1 MSATGTGTLSYL
13 WQRDGVDS
21 PVDGFLDI
29 TGFNVPSRPIN
40 PVSLLEGGA
49 RYRVK
54 VSDSVGTATTSEAV
68 LTVVPKSGVSYS
80 RAWSAGQLLPRFDGL
95 TTSFPSGAMAD
106 DGSATVLYLRTV
118 QAGCSDRRLF
128 AVRAAIGASGPHQFG
143 TPRQIDLQ
151 SDGTALPLPPCAE
164 GDPSVSTFSIAS
176 APGGNA
182 VAFWNTFAPC
192 TAQTYQ
198 TSGDCRYLAFARYLV
213 ASDSWEPA
221 ERLVDI
227 PNRNF
232 VGRINDR
239 GDVLLAYTGWERTG
253 TTVTQSPALAW
264 RAAGASTFTV
274 QRFGGLNADRY
285 NHGLDANGRLLLVG
299 EATRNG
305 AVSLVSHEGSIG
317 GGFGAEQTVAS
328 GPANTANGLIL
339 GRMVLG
345 RNGRALMVW
354 QQGTGTQAQQYG
366 SARDLGGGNWAS
378 PQTLP
383 IPAFSFVTVADNGS
397 GLLLDLN
404 NCQAV
409 DFGTNG
415 WASSVIALTPPRAPC
430 TSGSIQVTRDG
441 GFLSVDRNTT
451 WSVYDGVA
459 RAYIKPAGLPLA
471 PADLLFGTVVRE
483 GLFFPLPVLYSQSG
497 VGLVLSASP
506 WSTLPTPSAPD
517 GVRTTEGLLWGWTL
531 R

>member
-13 WQRDGVDS
+13 WQRDGVDT
-21 PVDGFLDI
+21 PVDGFVDLSGSNFPARRID
-29 TGFNVPSRPIN
+29 SA
-40 PVSLLEGGA
+40 SLLEGGA
-49 RYRVK
+49 RFRVK
-54 VSDSVGTATTSEAV
+54 VSDSVGSTTSGEAV
-68 LTVVPKSGVSYS
+68 LTVVPKSGVSYP
-80 RAWSAGQLLPRFDGL
+80 RAWSAGQLLPRFDGFL
-95 TTSFPSGAMAD
+95 SRFPRGAMAD
-106 DGSATVLYLRTV
+106 DGSATVLLLRLK
-118 QAGCSDRRLF
+118 ADCSDRKLF
-128 AVRAAIGASGPHQFG
+128 AVRATIGASGPHQFG

-151 SDGTALPLPPCAE
+151 ADGTALPLPPCVQ
-164 GDPSVSTFSIAS
+164 DDTSVSTFFIWS
-176 APGGNA
+176 APNGNA
-182 VAFWNTFAPC
+182 VAFWNTMAPC

-198 TSGDCRYLAFARYLV
+198 TSGDCRYLAVARYL
-213 ASDSWEPA
+213 AATDTWEPA
-221 ERLVDI
+221 QRLVDI

-232 VGRINDR
+232 SGRINDK
-239 GDVLLAYTGWERTG
+239 GDVLLAYTGWERIG
-253 TTVTQSPALAW
+253 STVTHSPALAW

-299 EATRNG
+299 EAARNG
-305 AVSLVSHEGSIG
+305 GVSLVSHEGSIG

-328 GPANTANGLIL
+328 GPANTANGLTL

-354 QQGTGTQAQQYG
+354 QQGVGTQAQQVG
-366 SARDLGGGNWAS
+366 SARDLGGGAWAS
-378 PQTLP
+378 PQVLP
-383 IPAFSFVTVADNGS
+383 TSTFAFVTVADNGS

-415 WASSVIALTPPRAPC
+415 WASSVIALTPARTPC
-430 TSGSIQVTRDG
+430 FSGGIQVTRDG
-441 GFLSVDRNTT
+441 SFLSVGSQTI

-459 RAYIKPAGLPLA
+459 RAYIKPAGGPLA
-471 PADLLFGTVVRE
+471 PADLLFGTVIQS
-483 GLFFPLPVLYSQSG
+483 GLFAPNPVLYSQSS
-497 VGLVLSASP
+497 VGLVLSESP

-517 GVRTTEGLLWGWTL
+517 GVRSTEDNIWGWTL